1 MGSGIIAGNA
11 EEQRPSSPPRGLGAG
26 FSFPFTNKS
35 GLTTGMGRL
44 EKQLDTF
51 LRKQPKLGKGVY
63 IATSAIVLG
72 DVKLGDFSSVWYNAV
87 LRGDINRIVV
97 GHHTNIQDNAVL
109 HLADEFPCIVGNYVT
124 VGHSAIVHACKVGNE
139 VLVGMGA
146 VILDGAVVGRQSLI
160 GAKAVVTPGMRI
172 PPGSMV
178 LGTPAKVVR
187 KLTPKERN
195 GLKYW
200 ATKYVAN
207 AAYCLKHGINVSGP
221 LPS

>member
-1 MGSGIIAGNA
+1 
-11 EEQRPSSPPRGLGAG
+11 
-26 FSFPFTNKS
+26 
-35 GLTTGMGRL
+35 
-44 EKQLDTF
+44 
-51 LRKQPKLGKGVY
+51 
-63 IATSAIVLG
+63 VLG

-109 HLADEFPCIVGNYVT
+109 HLADEFPCLVGNYVT
-124 VGHSAIVHACKVGNE
+124 VGHSAIVHACKVGDE
-139 VLVGMGA
+139 VLIGMGA

-160 GAKAVVTPGMRI
+160 GAKTVVTPGMKI

-187 KLTPKERN
+187 KLTRKECK

-207 AAYCLKHGINVSGP
+207 GAYCLKHGINVGAP
-221 LPS
+221 LSC